1 MMGIKE
7 VAITDTAVP
16 GGSCKR
22 GAAQHQLIDHELAV
36 VLAERALDRPIA
48 GVGRIRAAGPLP
60 HDPER
65 IVEVAGAGGDLPLH
79 LARQMLAAPARKRA
93 RLLIAYMPDRG
104 VRVDRLQAAKC
115 HDLPFAVD

>member
-7 VAITDTAVP
+7 VAITDTAEP

-48 GVGRIRAAGPLP
+48 GGGRIGAAGPLP

-79 LARQMLAAPARKRA
+79 LAPPTLAAPPPKPV
-93 RLLIAYMPDRG
+93 RLILPDMADPGGRS
-104 VRVDRLQAAKC
+104 D
-115 HDLPFAVD
+115 P